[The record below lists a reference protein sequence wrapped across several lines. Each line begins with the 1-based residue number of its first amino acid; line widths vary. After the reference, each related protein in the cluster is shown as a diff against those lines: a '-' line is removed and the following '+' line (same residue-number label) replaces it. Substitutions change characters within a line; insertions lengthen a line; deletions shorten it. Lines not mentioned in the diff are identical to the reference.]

1 MKTLLTS
8 LLALMVAMP
17 LAAAAGRYAPATRRM
32 HVGKEFEQFESIYLY
47 DNDARFYD
55 VLTMRFFSPDQLA
68 SLYPSTSSYVYCL
81 NNPVSR
87 VDINGMNDYEINE
100 KGEITLKKI
109 TNDKTDTIYGKSRF
123 DGSNTESSITI
134 GKGLLASRNDM
145 VLNSTEIDKN
155 GNEKKVK
162 EFTTMFCGSAS
173 DSIEFFEFVAA
184 NSDVEW
190 SNVLYEDDWG
200 MKGVVGTSYKE
211 PNNLTLEYCII
222 KLGEAGFNVIEA
234 DHSHGGKYASSVV
247 SPADVEMFKKH
258 YEKIPNLKMNIFV
271 IQGEKMRYKP
281 FNQDSIGGELEEVPV
296 TAPAKKR

>member
-55 VLTMRFFSPDQLA
+55 VLTMRFFTPDQLA

-100 KGEITLKKI
+100 KGEITLKNI

-123 DGSNTESSITI
+123 DGKGTESSITLE
-134 GKGLLASRNDM
+134 KNFLASRNDM
-145 VLNSTEIDKN
+145 TLFRKMDTGVM
-155 GNEKKVK
+155 EKDVS
-162 EFTTMFCGSAS
+162 MFCGSATES
-173 DSIEFFEFVAA
+173 TEFFEFVAA

-190 SNVLYEDDWG
+190 STVLYEENG
-200 MKGVVGTSYKE
+200 VMKGIVGTTYDE
-211 PNNLTLEYCII
+211 YLDFTMGYCIP
-222 KLGEAGFNVIEA
+222 KLSETGFNVIEA
-234 DHSHGGKYASSVV
+234 NHSHGGKYASTIP
-247 SPADVEMFKKH
+247 SPDDVKMFKEH
-258 YEKIPNLKMNIFV
+258 YKIIPNLIMNIFV
-271 IQGEKMRYKP
+271 IRGEKMRYKP
-281 FNQDSIGGELEEVPV
+281 FNQDSIGGELEEVTV